1 MEGENTGEEILHP
14 VGLLATLAAASLAN
28 PETEI
33 AREFVTRFW
42 QTPLRKGVRRYYD
55 NFLYAFAFMALSG
68 NYRIY

>member
-42 QTPLRKGVRRYYD
+42 QTPFVKACADIMIIFVC
-55 NFLYAFAFMALSG
+55 FCLYGFEW
-68 NYRIY
+68 